1 MENLDALV
9 SKGSSSTRVSASKWP
24 TTRLVR
30 YWDFL
35 AVLLLVGASIPLAW
49 VSPRTLVVV
58 RYPGTFDDHWV
69 IDAVF
74 KASRGIWFGW
84 DVAFLYGPLGHWLLS
99 APRLVG
105 LSMGSVYSSYNTLL
119 LWCSFLFG
127 YATLRLL
134 IPEQPAWKRFLLLI
148 LLSVFWAPWDGR
160 TAFGI
165 FLFAL
170 FLRGWYA
177 VREGRL
183 KPMVFGFGAELLT
196 AVAFLYSADTG
207 VYGVAAFLIALAGVV
222 WEGRRETQRIQLY
235 VSAAVAFAVVS
246 VALVF
251 VLNAVMANPLD
262 FGFWKRSLALVA
274 VHRWNEPASMSETGA
289 IHLFVPLVIGG
300 VLFLLRWLTPADRTL
315 TITARPG
322 FLLG

>member
-24 TTRLVR
+24 TTRLAR

-58 RYPGTFDDHWV
+58 QYPGTFDDHWV

-84 DVAFLYGPLGHWLLS
+84 DVAFLYGPLGHWLFS
-99 APRLVG
+99 APRWAG
-105 LSMGSVYSSYNTLL
+105 FSMGSIYTSYNTLL

-134 IPEQPAWKRFLLLI
+134 IPEQPAWKHFLLLI
-148 LLSVFWAPWDGR
+148 LLAVFWAPWDGR

-165 FLFAL
+165 FLFAC
-170 FLRGWYA
+170 FLRGWYE

-183 KPMVFGFGAELLT
+183 KPVVLGCGAALLVG
-196 AVAFLYSADTG
+196 VAFLYSADTG
-207 VYGVAAFLIALAGVV
+207 VYGVAALLIALAGVA
-222 WEGRRETQRIQLY
+222 WEGRSEWQKLQPY
-235 VSAAVAFAVVS
+235 AYAVTAFAVVS
-246 VALVF
+246 AGLV
-251 VLNAVMANPLD
+251 
-262 FGFWKRSLALVA
+262 
-274 VHRWNEPASMSETGA
+274 
-289 IHLFVPLVIGG
+289 
-300 VLFLLRWLTPADRTL
+300 
-315 TITARPG
+315 
-322 FLLG
+322 